1 MEDFRATLKEHP
13 QERICFLVLAQGRT
27 LGSLAYLPNA
37 KLGSVLQLVYM
48 MMGILF
54 LSLRSCEED
63 RRRLHRLRC
72 SVTDYAWGKIGSDS
86 LVYRVYAVNSD
97 EQIDSTRP
105 YAELWMG
112 THESGPS
119 YLEDDAD
126 GVTLRSWIAE
136 NPEALGDRVLDKWG
150 CDLSFLFK
158 SLERQLCSNEVMV
171 RHELG
176 QRQESLLRFRYLG
189 ISNGLMLLMFLS
201 SRGYKNLISIS
212 IISLH
217 TTIMDEDKANSKT
230 PNIS

>member
-1 MEDFRATLKEHP
+1 M
-13 QERICFLVLAQGRT
+13 I
-27 LGSLAYLPNA
+27 
-37 KLGSVLQLVYM
+37 
-48 MMGILF
+48 MGILF

-72 SVTDYAWGKIGSDS
+72 SVKDYAWGKIGSDS

-97 EQIDSTRP
+97 GQIDSTRP

-158 SLERQLCSNEVMV
+158 ISAFFFFRIWRLDLV

-176 QRQESLLRFRYLG
+176 QRQESLLRFRSLG

-201 SRGYKNLISIS
+201 SRGYKNLIGIS

-217 TTIMDEDKANSKT
+217 TIIMDEDKANSKT

>member
-1 MEDFRATLKEHP
+1 M
-13 QERICFLVLAQGRT
+13 
-27 LGSLAYLPNA
+27 
-37 KLGSVLQLVYM
+37 
-48 MMGILF
+48 
-54 LSLRSCEED
+54 
-63 RRRLHRLRC
+63 
-72 SVTDYAWGKIGSDS
+72 TDYAWGKIGSDS

-158 SLERQLCSNEVMV
+158 VPC
-171 RHELG
+171 
-176 QRQESLLRFRYLG
+176 
-189 ISNGLMLLMFLS
+189 
-201 SRGYKNLISIS
+201 
-212 IISLH
+212 
-217 TTIMDEDKANSKT
+217 
-230 PNIS
+230 